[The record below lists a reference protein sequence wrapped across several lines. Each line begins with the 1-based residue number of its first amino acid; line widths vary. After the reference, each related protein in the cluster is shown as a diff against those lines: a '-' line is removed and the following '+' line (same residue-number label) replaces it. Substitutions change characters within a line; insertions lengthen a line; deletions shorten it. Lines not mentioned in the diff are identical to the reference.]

1 MILQEIGVRILE
13 ILLVPYFNK
22 EILWTIAPLIF
33 ALIMLQMYFGKY
45 KTELLGWNTAFSNS
59 ISLMWVTAILLKY
72 MSGMYGFNG
81 AIRDKAQISYFIMI
95 GVLGLITI
103 LLAMLNFQHK
113 MPKKLAFVLSS
124 SLPVNVLAY
133 FVIVIVMGMISID
146 WVTFFAA
153 LIIFLFLSI
162 VFYYYRKS
170 ITPPKSEIP
179 ILKKHEHIKRIKK
192 MIFKR
197 RLKKKI
203 GVVIPD
209 KIEEKIYKKPLK
221 KK

>member
-1 MILQEIGVRILE
+1 
-13 ILLVPYFNK
+13 
-22 EILWTIAPLIF
+22 
-33 ALIMLQMYFGKY
+33 
-45 KTELLGWNTAFSNS
+45 
-59 ISLMWVTAILLKY
+59 MWVTAILLKY

-81 AIRDKAQISYFIMI
+81 AVTDKAQLSYFIMI
-95 GVLGLITI
+95 GLLALITI
-103 LLAMLNFQHK
+103 LLAVLNFQHK

-124 SLPVNVLAY
+124 SLPVNILAY

-153 LIIFLFLSI
+153 LILFLFLSI

-192 MIFKR
+192 NRIRRKFKNVVEKVVPI
-197 RLKKKI
+197 KKK
-203 GVVIPD
+203 
-209 KIEEKIYKKPLK
+209 
-221 KK
+221 

>member
-81 AIRDKAQISYFIMI
+81 AVTDKAQLSYFIMI
-95 GVLGLITI
+95 GLLALITI
-103 LLAMLNFQHK
+103 LLAVLNFQHK

-124 SLPVNVLAY
+124 SLPVNILAY

-153 LIIFLFLSI
+153 LILFLFLSI

-192 MIFKR
+192 NRIRRKFKNVVEKVVPI
-197 RLKKKI
+197 KKK
-203 GVVIPD
+203 
-209 KIEEKIYKKPLK
+209 
-221 KK
+221 